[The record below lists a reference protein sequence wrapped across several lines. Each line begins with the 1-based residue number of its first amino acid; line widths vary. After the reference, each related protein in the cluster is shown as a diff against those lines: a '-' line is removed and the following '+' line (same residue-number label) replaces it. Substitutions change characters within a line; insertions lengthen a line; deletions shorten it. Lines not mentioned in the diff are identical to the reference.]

1 MPPLSSGLHLNVVSL
16 GSSRRVCAI
25 WKVGGPVDP
34 GRPCAFPDALLL
46 PRRGAEQDWAAQV
59 ALAALDEQGL
69 GDGPACVDLTTTAGG
84 VRFTALRPGLCAPD
98 LMELSQAALGGGHRE
113 WTDLSRSRPAS
124 FHTTAAQPYA
134 LRRHAAAVT
143 THTQDGPGRV
153 HILHRRSEHVLRAYA
168 AARLARSATTPA
180 PPKPQ
185 HQETAMPLI
194 TELRKPG
201 LASPGPAS
209 PGPAL
214 EARLSRS
221 ARTMVPSEVRAL
233 FTAANRPDVVSLAGG
248 MPNPAALPTE
258 EMASVTAAVLRDSGT
273 TALQYGSAQ
282 GDLALRERIC
292 GIMHDARITA
302 RPDDILVTVG
312 SQQALDLVARV
323 LLDPGDAVAAE
334 GPTYVTALGTFAAAG
349 ARVVQV
355 GMDRDGVIP
364 DELAAAFARQADQ
377 GRPVK
382 IFYTVPTFQNPTG
395 VTLSSQRRRQ
405 ILDICRTAGVL
416 VIEDDPYGMLHY
428 AGEPPRPLAA
438 DAPGHVVYLGTFSKT
453 LAPGL
458 RVGWAHAPSALTRK
472 LVLAAESATLCHS
485 ALAQLTV
492 DRYLRTHPWTE
503 HLATA
508 RAGYRK
514 RRDTMLSALAAS
526 MPEDVSWTVPDG
538 GFFVWT
544 TFPEGVDARELL
556 PRALSAGVSF
566 VPGTGFYADGRGA
579 NHGRLS
585 FSYPEPEQTDLG
597 VRRLASVIAERRAP
611 TTLTD

>member
-1 MPPLSSGLHLNVVSL
+1 MPSGLHLSVVSL

-25 WKVGGPVDP
+25 WKVSGPADP
-34 GRPCAFPDALLL
+34 GRPCAFPDTLLL
-46 PRRGAEQDWAAQV
+46 PRRGAEQDWAAEV
-59 ALAALDEQGL
+59 ALAALDERDL
-69 GDGPACVDLTTTAGG
+69 GDGPACVDLTTTAEG
-84 VRFTALRPGLCAPD
+84 VRFTALRPGLCHPD
-98 LMELSQAALGGGHRE
+98 LLELSRAALGDGHRE
-113 WTDLSRSRPAS
+113 WADLSRTRPAS
-124 FHTTAAQPYA
+124 FHATAAQPYA

-153 HILHRRSEHVLRAYA
+153 HVLHRRSEHVLRAYT
-168 AARLARSATTPA
+168 AARLARSATTPG
-180 PPKPQ
+180 PPRSQ
-185 HQETAMPLI
+185 HQETAMPLT
-194 TELRKPG
+194 TELREHR
-201 LASPGPAS
+201 PAP

-214 EARLSRS
+214 EDRLSRS

-233 FTAANRPDVVSLAGG
+233 FAGAGQAHVVSLAGG

-258 EMASVTAAVLRDSGT
+258 EMAAVTAAVLRDSGS

-282 GDLALRERIC
+282 GDPALRERIS
-292 GIMHDARITA
+292 GIMHGSRIPA
-302 RPDDILVTVG
+302 RPDDILVTAG

-323 LLDPGDAVAAE
+323 LLDPGDTVVAE

-355 GMDRDGVIP
+355 GMDRDGVVP
-364 DELAAAFARQADQ
+364 DELAAAFARQAAL
-377 GRPVK
+377 GRPAK

-395 VTLSSQRRRQ
+395 VTLSPRRRPQ
-405 ILDICRTAGVL
+405 ILDICRAAGVL
-416 VIEDDPYGMLHY
+416 VVEDDPYGMLNY
-428 AGEPPRPLAA
+428 VGDVPRALAA

-458 RVGWAHAPSALTRK
+458 RVGWVHAPAVLTRK

-492 DRYLRTHPWTE
+492 DRYLRTHPWAQ

-508 RAGYRK
+508 RAGYRE
-514 RRDTMLSALAAS
+514 RRDTMLTALASA
-526 MPEDVSWTVPDG
+526 MPRDVSWTVPDG

-544 TFPEGVDARELL
+544 TFPEGVDSRELL
-556 PRALSAGVSF
+556 PRALAAGVSF

-579 NHGRLS
+579 HHGRLS
-585 FSYPEPEQTDLG
+585 FSYPEPGQIDLG
-597 VRRLASVIAERRAP
+597 VRRLASVIAERR
-611 TTLTD
+611 